1 MNLPSRPYMKKKRLL
16 LYTYRAYKTFKTVC
30 FEPSIHTSFHT
41 YEAIANTNIEYRI
54 VQKNRVYQSKSILP
68 IKIINLRLQFLS
80 ENKKTI
86 WALHT
91 AGVSN
96 EQIEKH
102 YSAPQDWAKNEINNL
117 YSILL
122 HSRN

>member
-1 MNLPSRPYMKKKRLL
+1 MKRKRFLLHTYLVYKK
-16 LYTYRAYKTFKTVC
+16 FKTVC
-30 FEPSIHTSFHT
+30 FEPSIHTSFYT
-41 YEAIANTNIEYRI
+41 YEVIANTSMEFQI
-54 VQKNRVYQSKSILP
+54 VQNNRGYQAKSILP
-68 IKIINLRLQFLS
+68 IKVINLRLLFLS
-80 ENKKTI
+80 EIQKTI

-122 HSRN
+122 HSKN

>member
-1 MNLPSRPYMKKKRLL
+1 MKRKRFLLHTYLVYKK
-16 LYTYRAYKTFKTVC
+16 FKTVC
-30 FEPSIHTSFHT
+30 FEPSFHT
-41 YEAIANTNIEYRI
+41 DFLTYETVANTNMVFRI
-54 VQKNRVYQSKSILP
+54 VTKNKENQSASILP
-68 IKIINLRLQFLS
+68 IKIINLRLLFLS
-80 ENKKTI
+80 EIQKTI

-122 HSRN
+122 HSKN

>member
-1 MNLPSRPYMKKKRLL
+1 MKKKRLL
-16 LYTYRAYKTFKTVC
+16 LYTYRAYKIFKTVC
-30 FEPSIHTSFHT
+30 FEPSIHTSFYT
-41 YEAIANTNIEYRI
+41 YEAIANTNTEFRV
-54 VQKNRVYQSKSILP
+54 VQIHKGNQSASILP

-80 ENKKTI
+80 ENQKTI

-96 EQIEKH
+96 EQIEQH
-102 YSAPQDWAKNEINNL
+102 YSAPQNWAKNEINNL

-122 HSRN
+122 HSKN